1 MNYFAHA
8 CRHLDDP
15 CFVAGTGVP
24 DWLSVCDRG
33 VRVRAKRV
41 APVIETWE
49 GPSAAVARGVLQHLR
64 DDAWF
69 HDTRDFVELMLA
81 LTGMVRRAVPC
92 DTGLRAGF
100 LGHLLVELLLDAAL
114 IADDPGRLDEY
125 YRLLDRAD
133 AAFVE
138 ETVNRLVPRPTDRLA
153 RMIGAFR
160 QARILWDYLEDAT
173 LLVRVNQV
181 LRRVGLEPLPEWFRD
196 TLAEARRLVAARR
209 DELFLV
215 RGPLSMVSCDRE
227 TS

>member
-8 CRHLDDP
+8 CRFLDDP

-41 APVIETWE
+41 APAAETWG
-49 GPSAAVARGVLQHLR
+49 GPAGAIARGVLQHLG
-64 DDAWF
+64 DDTWF
-69 HDTRDFVELMLA
+69 HDTRGFAELMLA
-81 LTGMVRRAVPC
+81 LRAMVRRVSPS
-92 DTGLRAGF
+92 DGGLRAGF

-114 IADDPGRLDEY
+114 IAENPARLDEY
-125 YRLLDRAD
+125 YRLLDRVD

-138 ETVNRLVPRPTDRLA
+138 RTVNRLVPRPTDRLA
-153 RMIGAFR
+153 RMIATFR

-181 LRRVGLEPLPEWFRD
+181 LRRVGLEPLPERFRD
-196 TLAEARRLVAARR
+196 TLAEARPLVAARLPVLAPHGSLTVPR
-209 DELFLV
+209 R
-215 RGPLSMVSCDRE
+215 RGTPW
-227 TS
+227 

>member
-8 CRHLDDP
+8 CRFLDDP
-15 CFVAGTGVP
+15 CFLAGTGVP

-41 APVIETWE
+41 APAVETWE
-49 GPSAAVARGVLQHLR
+49 GPTLAVARGVLQHLH

-69 HDTRDFVELMLA
+69 HDTRDFAELMLA
-81 LTGMVRRAVPC
+81 ITAMVRQAAPS
-92 DTGLRAGF
+92 DSGLRAGF
-100 LGHLLVELLLDAAL
+100 FGHLLVELLLDAAL

-125 YRLLDRAD
+125 YHLLDRVD

-153 RMIGAFR
+153 RMIATFR
-160 QARILWDYLEDAT
+160 QARILWDYLEDAR

-181 LRRVGLEPLPEWFRD
+181 LGRVGLEPLPERFRD

-209 DELFLV
+209 ESLFVV
-215 RGPLSMVSCDRE
+215 RGALPVIRDP
-227 TS
+227 